1 MEIIAYYE
9 GDDAIRGWI
18 SQIIQDHASS
28 ITFKKL
34 PTSNLSSEFTK
45 LPAYV
50 ADILNLDKPDVI
62 LSGVIDGV
70 HEKPL
75 LSIELASCTPQY
87 QHALQR
93 FSRMMASVTNGC
105 PSVVILPEVK
115 RENSEGIRTYKRS
128 GAILYGAVRLM
139 DIFNIP
145 AFVFDW
151 PNNGGILLNEDGG
164 SQPLISS
171 KSMKELQDFVGK
183 AITAFKNLDY
193 VEALWRSE
201 GVQERVDLT
210 RELAYKDGAP
220 SISNPGGGTASGI
233 QANLKVQS
241 TSSLLEEVANRSKND
256 AKALELLP
264 AFIRSREESLI
275 FRPTRLMEHAGD
287 PYVGMIGYYDVAF
300 CRIGTSTRDRRRN
313 LVAYFQDVSIEEV
326 QGGMAKFNNV
336 SCPFSSPISVK
347 NIEQYSFHLK
357 HGCRETKSKPI
368 RIYSELADLMIFKD
382 GVIFNAG

>member
-9 GDDAIRGWI
+9 GDDAIKGWI
-18 SQIIQDHASS
+18 SEIIQGNASS
-28 ITFKKL
+28 ITFKRL

-62 LSGVIDGV
+62 LSGTIDGV

-128 GAILYGAVRLM
+128 AAILYGAVRLM

-151 PNNGGILLNEDGG
+151 PNEDGILLNEGGG

-171 KSMKELQDFVGK
+171 KSMQELQVFVGK
-183 AITAFKNLDY
+183 AITAFNNLDY

-220 SISNPGGGTASGI
+220 SILNPGGGTASGV
-233 QANLKVQS
+233 QANLKIQ
-241 TSSLLEEVANRSKND
+241 TTTSLLEEIASRSRND
-256 AKALELLP
+256 SKVLELLP
-264 AFIRSREESLI
+264 SFIRSRTESLI

-300 CRIGTSTRDRRRN
+300 CRIGMSTRDRRRN
-313 LVAYFQDVSIEEV
+313 LVAYFQDVSIDEV
-326 QGGMAKFNNV
+326 QNGMNRFNNV
-336 SCPFSSPISVK
+336 SCPFSSPIALK
-347 NIEQYSFHLK
+347 NIEQYSYHLK
-357 HGCRETKSKPI
+357 KLNQSLFEFI
-368 RIYSELADLMIFKD
+368 QNWLIY
-382 GVIFNAG
+382 